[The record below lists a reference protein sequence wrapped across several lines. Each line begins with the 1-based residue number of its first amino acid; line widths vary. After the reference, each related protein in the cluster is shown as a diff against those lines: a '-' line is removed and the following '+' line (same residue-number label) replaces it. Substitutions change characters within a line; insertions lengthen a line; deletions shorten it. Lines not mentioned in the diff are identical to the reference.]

1 MTDSDLKFSLIEAD
15 NGEDNTNVQQDHN
28 DAGEGFDVELEDLQ
42 GLPELES
49 KRRWEEE
56 AFWQLCAGLT
66 SSLSEKT

>member
-42 GLPELES
+42 GLPEPES
-49 KRRWEEE
+49 KRR
-56 AFWQLCAGLT
+56 
-66 SSLSEKT
+66 